1 MSDFDPIALFEA
13 QEEYRRNAEDS
24 EKKFNDLTKKIFT
37 GPHGKQWLRLAIGR
51 SNFMGSV
58 FREDDGM
65 SATLAAKRDGK
76 REFIS
81 DILNATAAS
90 TAPDEE
96 DD

>member
-1 MSDFDPIALFEA
+1 MSDFDPIALYEA
-13 QEEYRRNAEDS
+13 QEEYRRNAIDS

-37 GPHGKQWLRLAIGR
+37 GPHGKQWLRIAIGR

-58 FREDDGM
+58 FQEDDGM
-65 SATLAAKRDGK
+65 NPIQAAKRDGK

-90 TAPDEE
+90 TAPAE
-96 DD
+96 DDE